1 MAPTPEARAAFDSH
15 RVAAA
20 MMLKTPERVLPA
32 LQQSEKDLPDD
43 YNPAA
48 RQALIYREMQK
59 YDEAIAASQRALAK
73 AYGPRKLRI
82 YDVLADVQTKK
93 GDAAGAKAT
102 VQDALAFAETLPES
116 RRPKKMLE
124 EMRKKL
130 TTS

>member
-1 MAPTPEARAAFDSH
+1 MFRA
-15 RVAAA
+15 VV
-20 MMLKTPERVLPA
+20 VLTGW
-32 LQQSEKDLPDD
+32 LV
-43 YNPAA
+43 
-48 RQALIYREMQK
+48 LIGSAQ
-59 YDEAIAASQRALAK
+59 
-73 AYGPRKLRI
+73 
-82 YDVLADVQTKK
+82 ADVQTKK